1 MEFYIN
7 IRIYYIYSNMP
18 LFKHPQAV
26 CMSYGTHLCLSLY
39 FSFILWVGSIQAFIH
54 AFLPDTFIT
63 STTDLA
69 HQLQSVL
76 KSAGCH

>member
-1 MEFYIN
+1 
-7 IRIYYIYSNMP
+7 MP

-69 HQLQSVL
+69 HQLDRVL
-76 KSAGCH
+76 KSAGCR